1 MSGIYLVYISPEGR
15 ERKEMEEVR
24 KEGNKRRK
32 KEGRKKDRNKEERKA
47 SNKLKIKVGSI

>member
-15 ERKEMEEVR
+15 ERKEMEEVS